1 MGKREECASRARVSV
16 AGIAVLLLVGFV
28 VNSGAWAGENAES
41 VKPFVVISGADS
53 HVTKPS
59 LAAIQVDEQWQR
71 VWAQHLGTTVDDAYR
86 AAMEVDFDRC
96 MVVAVFRGST
106 RNVRGV
112 TIDSV
117 SAMGASTRIRLNDV
131 GYQTGG
137 KSSERPLDRPYAF
150 IVLPKSAKHVVVEE
164 NVQQY
169 KGEPPVWK
177 EWRRTEGR
185 KDRKRAAE

>member
-1 MGKREECASRARVSV
+1 MGKREECASRARMSV

-28 VNSGAWAGENAES
+28 VNSGARAGENADGI
-41 VKPFVVISGADS
+41 KPFVVISGADS

-112 TIDSV
+112 AIDSV
-117 SAMGASTRIRLNDV
+117 SVRGESIRIRLDDV

-137 KSSERPLDRPYAF
+137 KSNERPLDRPYAY
-150 IVLPKSAKHVVVEE
+150 IVLPKSAKQVVVEE

-169 KGEPPVWK
+169 KGKPPVWK
-177 EWRRTEGR
+177 EWLRIEGR
-185 KDRKRAAE
+185 KQRKLGAE